1 MKRQHVLIPILL
13 ILVLISCEKEPE
25 ENITNEYT
33 TNNYTTGDEFDLKAS
48 KMEKAS
54 SIFDAIARQPEMA
67 DALIRTTALF
77 YNDYTA
83 LLPLTDKAIIQRGK
97 ARGTGFG
104 LMFMAVSIQPEAYP
118 ILDSA
123 ASRFLGKYDPSYINS
138 ELLEVTQ
145 TYALDGLNYSLA
157 RQPECDS
164 VFNLMSIKYLNL
176 DINAKKA
183 K

>member
-1 MKRQHVLIPILL
+1 MKRIHLFIPILL
-13 ILVLISCEKEPE
+13 ALVLISCEKEPE

-104 LMFMAVSIQPEAYP
+104 LMFIAVSSQPEAYP
-118 ILDSA
+118 IIDSA
-123 ASRFLGKYDPSYINS
+123 ASRFLGKYDPSYINN

-145 TYALDGLNYSLA
+145 TYALDGLNASLA

-164 VFNLMSIKYLNL
+164 IFNLMSIKYLNL